1 MKTFKKRSFIILV
14 CLVFT
19 VAPTMQSNAQ
29 ILEIIEE
36 VINAIDVQ
44 IQKAQNAVIDLQN
57 AEKQLENNL
66 SKTELGNI
74 AGWLQQQK
82 DLYSEYFDELWKVK
96 NAISEFKAVTD
107 IIDKQKQLVSEYKHV
122 YSQIQQDKNFSPG
135 EIAYMY
141 KVYSGIIDQSTKSV
155 DLISTLIQA
164 FTVQMTDG
172 ERLKIL
178 NRCVSDIDK
187 EISDLRTFSNQNITL
202 SLQRAKDLK
211 DINTVKQLY
220 GLQ

>member
-1 MKTFKKRSFIILV
+1 MKAFRKKSLKILV
-14 CLVFT
+14 CLAFAI
-19 VAPTMQSNAQ
+19 APAMQSNAQ
-29 ILEIIEE
+29 ILDIINA
-36 VINAIDVQ
+36 VINAIDLK
-44 IQKAQNAVIDLQN
+44 IQKAQNAVINLQN
-57 AEKQLENNL
+57 AEKQLENDL
-66 SKTELGNI
+66 SQTELGNI
-74 AGWLQQQK
+74 ADWLQQQK

-96 NAISEFKAVTD
+96 DVIGEFKAVTD
-107 IIDKQKQLVSEYKHV
+107 IFDKQKQLINEYKQV
-122 YSQIQQDKNFSPG
+122 YSLIQQDKNFSAK

-141 KVYSGIIDQSTKSV
+141 NVYTGIIDQSTKSV

-187 EISDLRTFSNQNITL
+187 QISDLRTFSNQNITL
-202 SLQRAKDLK
+202 SLQRAKDLN
-211 DINTVKQLY
+211 DVNTVKQLY

>member
-1 MKTFKKRSFIILV
+1 MKTFKKRSLMVLV
-14 CLVFT
+14 CL
-19 VAPTMQSNAQ
+19 ALAISPTMRSNAQ
-29 ILEIIEE
+29 ILEIIDA
-36 VINAIDVQ
+36 VINAIDLK
-44 IQKAQNAVIDLQN
+44 IQKLQNAVIDLQN

-74 AGWLQQQK
+74 AGWLQKQK

-96 NAISEFKAVTD
+96 NAISEFKAITD
-107 IIDKQKQLVSEYKHV
+107 IIDKQKQLINEYKHM
-122 YSQIQQDKNFSPG
+122 YSKIQQDKNFSPG
-135 EIAYMY
+135 EITYMY
-141 KVYSGIIDQSTKSV
+141 NVYSGIIDQSTKSI
-155 DLISTLIQA
+155 DLISTLLQA

-187 EISDLRTFSNQNITL
+187 EISDLRTFSNQNVTL
-202 SLQRAKDLK
+202 SLQRAKDLN

>member
-1 MKTFKKRSFIILV
+1 MKTFKKRLLIVFG
-14 CLVFT
+14 CLVFAI
-19 VAPTMQSNAQ
+19 APTMQSNAQ
-29 ILEIIEE
+29 ILEIIDE

-66 SKTELGNI
+66 SKIELGNI

-96 NAISEFKAVTD
+96 NVISEYKAVTN
-107 IIDKQKQLVSEYKHV
+107 IIDKQKQLVNEYKHV

-141 KVYSGIIDQSTKSV
+141 NVYSGIIDQSTKSI

-178 NRCVSDIDK
+178 NRCISDIDK